1 MSKRKV
7 KPIEYMIQFK
17 KTIIDAYQKNARNSE
32 KAWQHLC
39 LILPELKQVM
49 KKNTFKQ
56 YMTVL
61 LAFCS
66 ELDRINNESDKIKKE
81 LELLKNE
88 QDNKPSHMSNYPEKK
103 LDRVRQNSNKVR
115 QKLDRNLK
123 IIGWNVR
130 KSNDGYYRCYRK
142 INNKVH
148 CVYIGKQLDQS
159 KAMKR
164 IADKE
169 LQIRL
174 DRS

>member
-17 KTIIDAYQKNARNSE
+17 KTIIDAYRQNERNSE
-32 KAWQHLC
+32 KTWQHLG
-39 LILPELKQVM
+39 LVLPEMKQLM

-56 YMTVL
+56 YMTIL

-66 ELDRINNESDKIKKE
+66 ELDRINSESEKIKKE

-88 QDNKPSHMSNYPEKK
+88 HNTKSNRMSNQPIKK
-103 LDRVRQNSNKVR
+103 LDRVRQDSCKVR
-115 QKLDRNLK
+115 QNSDRNLK
-123 IIGWNVR
+123 ISGWNVR

-142 INNKVH
+142 FNNKVH
-148 CVYIGKQLDQS
+148 CVYIGKNLDKP

-169 LQIRL
+169 LQIKL
-174 DRS
+174 DKS

>member
-17 KTIIDAYQKNARNSE
+17 KTIIDAYRQNERNSE
-32 KAWQHLC
+32 KTWQHLGM
-39 LILPELKQVM
+39 ILPELKQVM

-66 ELDRINNESDKIKKE
+66 ELDRINNESDQIKKE
-81 LELLKNE
+81 LELLKNKHN
-88 QDNKPSHMSNYPEKK
+88 NKSSHMSNYPEKK
-103 LDRVRQNSNKVR
+103 LDRVRQNNNKVR

-123 IIGWNVR
+123 ITGWNVR

-174 DRS
+174 DKS